1 VRRTNIFNDF
11 PLPDYTDLVK
21 SGSESIYLRPLNPP
35 EKAGF
40 IKKPMGYLLF
50 RASLTDDLTG
60 LEIARWLQ
68 SYCPTAV
75 VAVNIEHIVLKAR
88 RLQGLQEL
96 LQSGVI
102 PPDSILRRLSESA
115 KAEILSHMHDLQ
127 LTFSTSAN
135 SAADPNTNKDSTT
148 AQKAWKDLRANVS
161 AVSKAIET
169 PILLESND
177 PIDPNLAK
185 SDAVVKVIGA
195 GPSLSLRHQLLHN
208 EALRRDPRI
217 ARDLLKVPRN
227 KNRFRYGTVEG
238 KDVLVEAFVYQP
250 DPATAEPVAQTL
262 RQVQKMATLL
272 CQEKET
278 SFRILPGVGYVQES
292 VNSQFGLLFE
302 LTGPFNKEKPP
313 MLLSDYYNTKKRV
326 PLGKRIELV
335 QALVTAIEQLHR
347 LRWLHKE
354 LRSNNFLF
362 LRSIGNANE
371 IDIGQPWLVGFEYA
385 RTLDEGTTLDED
397 HSMENNL
404 YRHPER
410 WGKPHIAFTRAHEM
424 YSLVRSCCHLFIFR
438 KCVKAALIFAL
449 PGCRTS

>member
-1 VRRTNIFNDF
+1 VGRTNVFNDF

-35 EKAGF
+35 ESAGF
-40 IKKPMGYLLF
+40 IKKPVGCLLF

-75 VAVNIEHIVLKAR
+75 VAVNIEHVVLKAR

-102 PPDSILRRLSESA
+102 PPDSILCRLSESA

-127 LTFSTSAN
+127 LTFSTTAN
-135 SAADPNTNKDSTT
+135 SAADPNTNKDSAT
-148 AQKAWKDLRANVS
+148 AQKALKDLRANVS

-169 PILLESND
+169 PILLESNG
-177 PIDPNLAK
+177 PIDLNLAK
-185 SDAVVKVIGA
+185 SDAVVRVIGA

-217 ARDLLKVPRN
+217 ASDLLRVPRN

-238 KDVLVEAFVYQP
+238 KAVLVEAFVYQP
-250 DPATAEPVAQTL
+250 DPATEPVARTL

-313 MLLSDYYNTKKRV
+313 MLLSDYYNAKKRV

-335 QALVTAIEQLHR
+335 QALATAIEQLHC

-354 LRSNNFLF
+354 LRSNNILF
-362 LRSIGNANE
+362 LRSIENANE
-371 IDIGQPWLVGFEYA
+371 IDIGKPWLVGFEYA
-385 RTLDEGTTLDED
+385 RRLDEGTVFDED
-397 HSMENNL
+397 HSMSNNL

-424 YSLVRSCCHLFIFR
+424 YSLVRSCHCLFIFR
-438 KCVKAALIFAL
+438 KCVKTTLIFAL
-449 PGCRTS
+449 LGCRTS

>member
-1 VRRTNIFNDF
+1 VGRADIFNDF

-35 EKAGF
+35 ENASF
-40 IKKPMGYLLF
+40 IKKPVGSLLF
-50 RASLTDDLTG
+50 RASLSDDLTG

-68 SYCPTAV
+68 SYCPTSV

-88 RLQGLQEL
+88 RLQDLQEL

-127 LTFSTSAN
+127 LTFSTTAN
-135 SAADPNTNKDSTT
+135 SAADPNTNKDSAT
-148 AQKAWKDLRANVS
+148 AQKAWKDLKANVS

-169 PILLESND
+169 PILLSND
-177 PIDPNLAK
+177 PIDPNLAE
-185 SDAVVKVIGA
+185 SDEVVNIIEA
-195 GPSLSLRHQLLHN
+195 GPSLSLRHKLLHN

-217 ARDLLKVPRN
+217 ARDLLRVPTN

-238 KDVLVEAFVYQP
+238 KAVLVEAFVYQP

-292 VNSQFGLLFE
+292 VDSQFGLLFE
-302 LTGPFNKEKPP
+302 LTEPFNKEKPP
-313 MLLSDYYNTKKRV
+313 MLLSDYYNAKERV

-335 QALVTAIEQLHR
+335 QALVTATEQLHR

-354 LRSNNFLF
+354 LRSNNVLF
-362 LRSIGNANE
+362 LWSIENANE
-371 IDIGQPWLVGFEYA
+371 IDIGKPWLVGFEYA
-385 RTLDEGTTLDED
+385 RTLDEYTTFDED
-397 HSMENNL
+397 HSMSNNL
-404 YRHPER
+404 YRHPKR

-424 YSLVRSCCHLFIFR
+424 YSLVRSCCRLFIFR
-438 KCVKAALIFAL
+438 KCVKTALIFIL
-449 PGCRTS
+449 LGCRTS